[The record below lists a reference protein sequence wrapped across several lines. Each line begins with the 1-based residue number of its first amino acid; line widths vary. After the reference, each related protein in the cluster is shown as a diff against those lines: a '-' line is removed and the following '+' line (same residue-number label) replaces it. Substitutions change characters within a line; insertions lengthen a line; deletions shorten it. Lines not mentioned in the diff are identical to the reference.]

1 MCLYGGVLGIM
12 RLFDLF
18 PEIEFPNFLIQLKL
32 KIPICI
38 GSLPLAFFCA
48 SYAGFSNSTSPSAT
62 F

>member
-32 KIPICI
+32 R
-38 GSLPLAFFCA
+38 LQYALAH
-48 SYAGFSNSTSPSAT
+48 YR
-62 F
+62 